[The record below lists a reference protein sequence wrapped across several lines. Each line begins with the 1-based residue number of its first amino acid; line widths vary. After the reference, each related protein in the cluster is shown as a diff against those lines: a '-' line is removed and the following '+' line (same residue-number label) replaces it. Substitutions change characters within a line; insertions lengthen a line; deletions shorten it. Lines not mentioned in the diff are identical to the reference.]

1 MKAMFPRNTRVAIV
15 AIGIVV
21 LAGFATTMVFSQS
34 SDTTALPGQGSSV
47 VHNHTHYHYYAPTSA
62 LTYPSYANPTTTRA
76 LNARYPL
83 PPNQVPPTQAHP
95 YPRGYVPGQFAP
107 LPFQNTLPNAPPDE
121 GVIHVFLPAVEA
133 DVYLNGQQMKGS
145 GSNRKYTTP
154 PLQPNREFQY
164 WVVARFERDGQKVTD
179 HRKIFLG
186 ASEYAVADFT
196 QPADALPYNP
206 VTNTSVRMP
215 AGPVNPNDVIPD
227 TNRGGAESLE

>member
-1 MKAMFPRNTRVAIV
+1 MFPRNTRGAIAV
-15 AIGIVV
+15 IGTVV
-21 LAGFATTMVFSQS
+21 LTGFATTMAFSQS
-34 SDTTALPGQGSSV
+34 SDTTALPGQTSSA
-47 VHNHTHYHYYAPTSA
+47 VHNHTHYHYYVPTSA
-62 LTYPSYANPTTTRA
+62 LMHPSYANPVTTGA

-83 PPNQVPPTQAHP
+83 PPTHFSPTPAHP
-95 YPRGYVPGQFAP
+95 YPPGYIPGRYAP
-107 LPFQNTLPNAPPDE
+107 LSFQNTAPDAPPDE
-121 GVIHVFLPAVEA
+121 GVVHVFLPVEKA
-133 DVYLNGQQMKGS
+133 DVYLNGQKMKGS
-145 GSNRKYTTP
+145 GSDRKYTTP

-164 WVVARFERDGQKVTD
+164 WVTIRFERDGQKVTD